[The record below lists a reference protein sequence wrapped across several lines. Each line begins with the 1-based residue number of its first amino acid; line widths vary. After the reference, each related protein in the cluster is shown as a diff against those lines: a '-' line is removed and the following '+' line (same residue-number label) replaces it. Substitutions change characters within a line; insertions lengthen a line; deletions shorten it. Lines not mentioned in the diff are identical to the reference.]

1 MTIVTSRAERQV
13 GTLLASTP
21 DGGRKPKF
29 DEIVEERQVSWS
41 AGGMDESGRG
51 VVLYKA
57 GSFLRRNAAGCGNA
71 AEESE
76 AGRAGAFR
84 RLAFLIRPG
93 SFGCLQSRTVV
104 ARS

>member
-1 MTIVTSRAERQV
+1 VE
-13 GTLLASTP
+13 
-21 DGGRKPKF
+21 RKPRF

-57 GSFLRRNAAGCGNA
+57 GSFPRGNAAGCGNA